1 MNEIQTTKEEVYRL
15 LKKEPLTRNS
25 DMYLYYRYCANQWV
39 RDLDMYKV
47 FSDPEFRK
55 EKHISPF
62 ETVSRC
68 RRELQN
74 QFIELN
80 ADEKIEQMRKAREE
94 IFNNYY
100 GKGEEIWN

>member
-15 LKKEPLTRNS
+15 LKHEPLTRNS

-39 RDLDMYKV
+39 RDTDMYKV
-47 FSDPEFRK
+47 FSDSKFRK

-62 ETVSRC
+62 ETVSRA

-74 QFIELN
+74 QFMELN
-80 ADEKIEQMRKAREE
+80 ADEKIEQMRMEREE
-94 IFNNYY
+94 VFEKYY
-100 GKGEEIWN
+100 GKGF

>member
-1 MNEIQTTKEEVYRL
+1 MNEIQSTKEAVYKL
-15 LKKEPLTRNS
+15 LKKEPNTRNS

-39 RDLDMYKV
+39 REAEMYRV
-47 FSDPEFRK
+47 FSEPNFRK

-62 ETVSRC
+62 ETVSRV

-80 ADEKIEQMRKAREE
+80 ADEKIEQRRKEREE
-94 IFNNYY
+94 VYENYF
-100 GKGEEIWN
+100 GKGV

>member
-1 MNEIQTTKEEVYRL
+1 MNEIQSTKEAIYKL
-15 LKKEPLTRNS
+15 LKKEPATRKS
-25 DMYLYYRYCANQWV
+25 DMYLYYRYCINQWV
-39 RDLDMYKV
+39 REAEMYRV
-47 FSDPEFRK
+47 FSEPNFRK

-62 ETVSRC
+62 ETVSRA

-94 IFNNYY
+94 VFENYY
-100 GKGEEIWN
+100 GKGF

>member
-1 MNEIQTTKEEVYRL
+1 MNEIQSTKEEVYRL
-15 LKKEPLTRNS
+15 LKKEPETRNS
-25 DMYLYYRYCANQWV
+25 DMYLYYRYCINQWV
-39 RDLDMYKV
+39 REAEMYRV
-47 FSDPEFRK
+47 FSEPNFRK

-62 ETVSRC
+62 ETVSRA

-94 IFNNYY
+94 VFENYY
-100 GKGEEIWN
+100 GKGF